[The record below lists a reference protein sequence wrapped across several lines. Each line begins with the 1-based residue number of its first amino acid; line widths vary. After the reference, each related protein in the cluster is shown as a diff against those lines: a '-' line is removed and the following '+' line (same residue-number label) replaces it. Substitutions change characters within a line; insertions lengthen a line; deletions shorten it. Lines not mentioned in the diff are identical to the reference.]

1 MCTPLRTVGVYPEY
15 NRYLFN
21 ENDKDMGVEDEY
33 DEYSNEVDPINR
45 LDLAEEEIA
54 DTAKLTGQGGFWG
67 GIIGGL
73 GGCLSGATAAA
84 VAGPWGALAGCLG
97 GAVTGAIE
105 GAQVGAGI
113 GAAVGVTRAVVEQSQ
128 FDPDNP
134 EESYV
139 KAKRWGNLAEA
150 AVDTALVV
158 HYGRKAVGNLSK
170 AASQTSYP
178 DMNFERRG
186 FEMAPEGKITEI
198 TSPTTTTTSRKGRQQ
213 ITYKRSKGKESILP
227 VTSTSGVPV
236 RKRHNLR
243 VQTKGLKTKTG
254 SKLNKNIT
262 SNVTRVNNLKQL
274 RQYKN
279 YTPSEIWSK
288 RQRRKLRNL
297 GDVGGRI

>member
-15 NRYLFN
+15 NRYLFH

-33 DEYSNEVDPINR
+33 DEDSNEVDPINR

-54 DTAKLTGQGGFWG
+54 ETAKLTGQGGFWG

-84 VAGPWGALAGCLG
+84 AAGPWGALAGCLG

-128 FDPDNP
+128 FDPENP

-139 KAKRWGNLAEA
+139 KAKRWGNIAEA
-150 AVDTALVV
+150 AVDTAVIA
-158 HYGRKAVGNLSK
+158 HYGRKAIGHLSK

-178 DMNFERRG
+178 DMNFQRRG

-198 TSPTTTTTSRKGRQQ
+198 IDPTTTTTLNPKGRKQ
-213 ITYKRSKGKESILP
+213 ITYKQSKGKERIQP
-227 VTSTSGVPV
+227 TTSTSGVPV

-254 SKLNKNIT
+254 SKRNKNIT
-262 SNVTRVNNLKQL
+262 SNATRAKNLKQL
-274 RQYKN
+274 RQYAN
-279 YTPSEIWSK
+279 YAPLEMLTR
-288 RQRRKLRNL
+288 RQRATLEF
-297 GDVGGRI
+297 